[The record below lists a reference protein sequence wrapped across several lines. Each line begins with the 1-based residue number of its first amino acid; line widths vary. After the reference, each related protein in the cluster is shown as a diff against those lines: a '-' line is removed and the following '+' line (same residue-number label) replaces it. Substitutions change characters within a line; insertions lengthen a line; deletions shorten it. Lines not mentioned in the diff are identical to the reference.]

1 MLVCPCPSP
10 HLFLS
15 LSLSLVESV
24 NILRI
29 SLLQSVLPLHALLL
43 LLLLLCEI
51 YAASTS
57 TVSASS
63 SSSLPLLGLSCC
75 LLSPMPGKPPQ
86 HVAGCALNTQM
97 KPNERNGHT
106 HVGGGRE
113 ECEEGIDEEERGW
126 SWTATNLWPVCTFLN
141 A

>member
-1 MLVCPCPSP
+1 MFRVHLLVCPCPSP
-10 HLFLS
+10 PPFLS
-15 LSLSLVESV
+15 FLLLLSLSLVESV

-43 LLLLLCEI
+43 LLLLLLCEI

-63 SSSLPLLGLSCC
+63 SPSLPPLGLSCC

-106 HVGGGRE
+106 HVGGRWKRGRRK
-113 ECEEGIDEEERGW
+113 GAG
-126 SWTATNLWPVCTFLN
+126 AGQ
-141 A
+141 